1 MRTYKTIGDLVQRHN
16 ILPTGKNPPKGMQLD
31 GSIDERYLERV
42 NYLHV
47 ESALNDYGGDDVRLT
62 FTIDEKKSE
71 IEVTGY
77 QGTQKPTLDSMFEVT
92 EVGVFGREVTEV
104 GVFGR
109 EVTTEIVAQKVNEIL
124 NFQYAPNS
132 SAYVVFSP
140 TGARVYR
147 NASTEEISTARAA
160 RIRNALSELFAGKEF
175 GPHRTITQAVKDH
188 RNLI

>member
-92 EVGVFGREVTEV
+92 EVGVFGREVT
-104 GVFGR
+104 
-109 EVTTEIVAQKVNEIL
+109 TEIVAQKVNEIL